1 MCLSLDS
8 KNVMEMVAVLTHDY
22 DYCVVPTLHSS
33 RTLLSLLDVPV
44 DLSKLANFL
53 KWKITTIVCFGT
65 MAITWFYT
73 RLYILPMKIY
83 VTSITKSHF
92 VLEHGAV
99 PVLLYV
105 CYRHFFY
112 VFLGL
117 LILLHTA
124 WFAMFVRM
132 FITLVVKKE
141 IHDYSE
147 HKKGEPPATGTAH
160 NVKKNA

>member
-1 MCLSLDS
+1 MHPHSGFLSL
-8 KNVMEMVAVLTHDY
+8 
-22 DYCVVPTLHSS
+22 PSS
-33 RTLLSLLDVPV
+33 LDIPV

-83 VTSITKSHF
+83 YTSITKSHF
-92 VLEHGAV
+92 VLEHGSV

-117 LILLHTA
+117 LILLHAA

-132 FITLVVKKE
+132 FITLVVKRE

-147 HKKGEPPATGTAH
+147 HKKGEPPTTSNALET
-160 NVKKNA
+160 KKKV

>member
-1 MCLSLDS
+1 MCDVGRNSNTMFLPPVQLSLS
-8 KNVMEMVAVLTHDY
+8 
-22 DYCVVPTLHSS
+22 
-33 RTLLSLLDVPV
+33 LSIVDVPV

-53 KWKITTIVCFGT
+53 KWKVTTIVCFGT

-73 RLYILPMKIY
+73 RLYLLPIKIY
-83 VTSITKSHF
+83 YTSITKSHY
-92 VLEHGAV
+92 VLEYGSV

-112 VFLGL
+112 IFLGL

-147 HKKGEPPATGTAH
+147 HKNGEPPTTQET
-160 NVKKNA
+160 KKKV